1 MMIDVWRVMYRR
13 MMSGGLCRVLL
24 CVGLGFGM
32 SRMWFCYVEVAK
44 WKFYGII
51 GYIVLQCTN

>member
-24 CVGLGFGM
+24 CVGLGF
-32 SRMWFCYVEVAK
+32 WYEQDV
-44 WKFYGII
+44 
-51 GYIVLQCTN
+51 VLLCRGCKMEILWYYWVHCFAMY